1 MKFIRRF
8 FEGVWASIV
17 TTLFIIIFLW
27 LEFAGI
33 YHAFAHHGVRDGF
46 ISVFVPPYSWYRSVD
61 FIFWIARRGDR
72 LTTKEWEAIEIV
84 TQDFLLEQKLPV
96 IFEVSTDKDFPMFTF
111 KNAVE
116 LDNDEYIR
124 VMGNCIRIMGQT
136 VRDLPPCK
144 PGIMYLWRDGEL
156 FAYIKAKDCLE
167 LIQFKDKSEATDFLE
182 KKLHILEAPD

>member
-1 MKFIRRF
+1 MKFMRRF

-17 TTLFIIIFLW
+17 TMLFIIIFLW

-46 ISVFVPPYSWYRSVD
+46 ISVFIPPYSWYRSID
-61 FIFWIARRGDR
+61 FIFWIAQRGDQF
-72 LTTKEWEAIEIV
+72 TKKDWEALETV

-96 IFEVSTDKDFPMFTF
+96 VFEVSMGKDFPMFTF

-116 LDNDEYIR
+116 LDDDEYADM
-124 VMGNCIRIMGQT
+124 MGHCFRIIGQT
-136 VRDLPPCK
+136 VRDFPPCK
-144 PGIMYLWRDGEL
+144 PGVIYFWRDGEL

-182 KKLHILEAPD
+182 KKLHIWEAPN